1 MQRLGERQGIYA
13 YPWRSVWRQ
22 KIWFNKLKRS
32 FIGRDCAV
40 LLAQGDVLASY
51 QVALKVRSIPRSVKR
66 VIRTYLEILTT
77 VNRQKSAEVIV
88 IAEMSDEGPNPCDC
102 EMQQLPLRLRTQ
114 QSRKQRTPTILDQ
127 CRNCEKKWRSLAV
140 SRRSKVTVPALVEG
154 MHLLMNQRTEVRI
167 KHMETAVMRE
177 PHVRWCGRRGKPL
190 LPDQQKLALNFTPC
204 LPLKQLKFTR

>member
-1 MQRLGERQGIYA
+1 MLTRGGLSGDRKYDLINSKDLS
-13 YPWRSVWRQ
+13 SVE
-22 KIWFNKLKRS
+22 I
-32 FIGRDCAV
+32 
-40 LLAQGDVLASY
+40 AQSY
-51 QVALKVRSIPRSVKR
+51 QPKGTCSPAIQVALKVRSIPRSVKR

-140 SRRSKVTVPALVEG
+140 SCRNKVTVPALVEG

-167 KHMETAVMRE
+167 KHMETAGCVNCMSDAVWQE
-177 PHVRWCGRRGKPL
+177 GETPSYPIGGRLFK
-190 LPDQQKLALNFTPC
+190 KVKNF
-204 LPLKQLKFTR
+204 